1 MDWKKLLGSITESVD
16 EELRLRNAY
25 LAVENRILRQQ
36 LPGRIQLCDSDR
48 KALAEI
54 GKQLSRKALAEVATI
69 AQPDTILAWSRTL
82 VVQQCE
88 RAQPRKSAG
97 RPRMA
102 QELEDVVVRMARENR
117 SWGYDRIVGAAKNLG
132 YAISD
137 QTVGNILKRHGIP
150 PASERK
156 KTTTWQEFIRLHMDV
171 LVTTNFF
178 TSEVWMRGRLVIF
191 ALLSLLSFGRYLLH
205 LVGMTAWL
213 QALRRGLLPSQPS
226 VWRIAVAR
234 WIQAVIEH
242 GVPLVL
248 QCGEHGRRPAL
259 SAGATH
265 ASPKHFPQN
274 RGPVVL
280 LPVGSHC
287 QIRDGPLRRPQRRGA
302 LLMDTNRESCLSCDW
317 WGTGDVRHGR
327 EVLY

>member
-69 AQPDTILAWSRTL
+69 AQPDTILAWYRTL

-88 RAQPRKSAG
+88 RVQPRKSAG

-102 QELEDVVVRMARENR
+102 QEIEDVVVRMARENR

-150 PASERK
+150 PAPERT
-156 KTTTWQEFIRLHMDV
+156 KTLPWREFIRIHLAVLRATGFFTTEVWSRLWLVLSSCLMFFLCLNCHAICITAIAALRHTCGMLSRLRWCRPWHAAAERWGV
-171 LVTTNFF
+171 LVR
-178 TSEVWMRGRLVIF
+178 ERGWSRL
-191 ALLSLLSFGRYLLH
+191 
-205 LVGMTAWL
+205 
-213 QALRRGLLPSQPS
+213 P
-226 VWRIAVAR
+226 
-234 WIQAVIEH
+234 
-242 GVPLVL
+242 
-248 QCGEHGRRPAL
+248 
-259 SAGATH
+259 
-265 ASPKHFPQN
+265 
-274 RGPVVL
+274 PVVQ
-280 LPVGSHC
+280 GSVDRASHRV
-287 QIRDGPLRRPQRRGA
+287 QPMIA
-302 LLMDTNRESCLSCDW
+302 
-317 WGTGDVRHGR
+317 
-327 EVLY
+327 